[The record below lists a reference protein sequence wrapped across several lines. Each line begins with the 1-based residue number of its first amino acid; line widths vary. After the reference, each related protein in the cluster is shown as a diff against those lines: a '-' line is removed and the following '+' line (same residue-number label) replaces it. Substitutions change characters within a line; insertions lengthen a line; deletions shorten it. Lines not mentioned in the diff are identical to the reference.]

1 MSRSSQMVLHPH
13 ARGRTRGTESQP
25 PCEPVGQSESTKT
38 GQTRVEHVTSD
49 LRDKILKGHLAS
61 NEWLPSEG
69 ALAETMGVSRT
80 VIREAMH
87 NLRAQGLVE
96 MSQGRRARVRAN
108 DTSVLVKSLDAMLQR
123 SEATIYHLL
132 QLRRPLEGEIAAL
145 AAEHATQADLEKLG
159 GTLDELRVA
168 TDLEACIKADVAFHR
183 YLAEASGNPLFVLFL
198 GTVSALLVRAQQK
211 TFPLAGLLLTIEGH
225 CRVLEAIAAGHP
237 QAARQAMLQHLDEAE
252 EALRRSHKSPNL
264 WGRRTG

>member
-1 MSRSSQMVLHPH
+1 MSRASQVVLHPH
-13 ARGRTRGTESQP
+13 VRNKARGPEARPSYEPAGRAQTPRT
-25 PCEPVGQSESTKT
+25 C
-38 GQTRVEHVTSD
+38 QTRVEHVTAD
-49 LRDKILKGHLAS
+49 LREKILKGHLAS
-61 NEWLPSEG
+61 NEWLPSES

-96 MSQGRRARVRAN
+96 VSQGRRARVRAN
-108 DTSVLVKSLDAMLQR
+108 DPSTLINSLDAMLQR
-123 SEATIYHLL
+123 SDATIYHLL

-198 GTVSALLVRAQQK
+198 ETLSALLVRAQQK
-211 TFPLAGLLLTIEGH
+211 TFPLAGVLLTIEGH

-252 EALRRSHKSPNL
+252 EALRRSHKSPTL
-264 WGRRTG
+264 CGRRTG